1 MWANANIY
9 IIFLLYTVVIAVRLA
24 ERRIEKARLRKPGN
38 NQYASLHENSWGSVH
53 KNVPLRFFGIGC
65 KQDFA
70 VYFDR
75 ASSVQVKK
83 LDDVLDWLLSCK
95 YVTDSM
101 SQGVPDHWQHPVD
114 FESFRAGDCEDH
126 ALWAWRK
133 LVELGYKAEFMA
145 GKRIREGVPHS
156 HAWVIWHHKE
166 SFFLLETTAKQKD
179 RVIKTQEEALTE
191 YVPFVAV
198 DENKKRKVYMGFPNW
213 ILLPG
218 SHRKA
223 AA

>member
-1 MWANANIY
+1 
-9 IIFLLYTVVIAVRLA
+9 
-24 ERRIEKARLRKPGN
+24 
-38 NQYASLHENSWGSVH
+38 
-53 KNVPLRFFGIGC
+53 
-65 KQDFA
+65 
-70 VYFDR
+70 
-75 ASSVQVKK
+75 
-83 LDDVLDWLLSCK
+83 
-95 YVTDSM
+95 
-101 SQGVPDHWQHPVD
+101 
-114 FESFRAGDCEDH
+114 
-126 ALWAWRK
+126 
-133 LVELGYKAEFMA
+133 MA

-218 SHRKA
+218 SRRKA